1 MKGEAKKRKLH
12 MDDLH
17 FEHMVWKRQLEFSKE
32 ELEFFKRRLQE
43 VSVRYSDSDIKK
55 QVEHFQNQF
64 IIQRDEIDRFLHDI
78 TIHEDALAREAK
90 EHPIAVDHRLLND
103 HPKERDRFET
113 FQKLYSELK
122 KEYMDYLRKYM

>member
-1 MKGEAKKRKLH
+1 

-122 KEYMDYLRKYM
+122 KQYMDYLRKYM